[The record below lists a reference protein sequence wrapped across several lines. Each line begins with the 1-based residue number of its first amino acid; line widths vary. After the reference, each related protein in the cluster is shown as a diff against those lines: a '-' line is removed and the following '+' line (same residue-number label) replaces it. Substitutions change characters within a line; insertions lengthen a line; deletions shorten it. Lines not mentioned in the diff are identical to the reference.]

1 MFRHLFA
8 LSFGLVAVLLLI
20 SPAHS
25 SSAPAAR
32 PAPLATAPATAAP
45 AAAAPAAA
53 APAASNGQS
62 CAPRAHVLE
71 RLASAYGETR
81 RGIGLGRGNVV
92 IEVFASDRTGSW
104 TIAMTTTDGTT
115 CLIAT
120 GLSYEDLAEEL
131 PHPSRTDT

>member
-8 LSFGLVAVLLLI
+8 LSFGLAAVLLLI

-25 SSAPAAR
+25 SAALG
-32 PAPLATAPATAAP
+32 AFAGPL
-45 AAAAPAAA
+45 AAAPAAA
-53 APAASNGQS
+53 SNEQS
-62 CAPRAHVLE
+62 CAPRAHVLD